1 MDKTAIRAAARFK
14 KIDDSLRK
22 LDINTISEA
31 DFSAFKKACRM
42 AFECLGG
49 AAEFADWF
57 AARAKVFAGAAY
69 WRKISPVYVRTIKS
83 LEAMPDAPAGAV
95 AALENDLGAVY
106 LDLARKKDALR
117 SLASAL
123 KARAGLYGE
132 NSFQAAETLDNI
144 GRVHSFY
151 GEFNKALEYLEQ
163 ALRIF
168 ERAAKYAREGG
179 PKDPAGGNCPR
190 HGAAGETG
198 AAACPPV
205 RERAEAKLASCI
217 VSIGNIEYF
226 KGNYDRALE
235 YYEKAS
241 AVLDGRDAF
250 AGIAP
255 GATSGSCGGPGD
267 DNGSGKAAVRDAPL
281 AARIAN
287 DMGVVYLKLGRFD
300 LALDNIGRGF
310 ELRSRYFGPGHPAVA
325 SSYNNLG
332 NLYLDMEQYEK
343 ALENFGR
350 SLAIRRAFYGASH
363 PAVMTTVNDMGDVY
377 MELGDYE
384 KALENYSRALK
395 ARLRSLGA
403 RHPAV
408 ATCFN
413 NLGLVYANLGEYE
426 KALAF
431 HRRSLKIKLY
441 AYGPQHPYVAI
452 TYHNMG
458 SVYSDMGEYEKA
470 LECFERSLD
479 IDRGIFGGERPRIVE
494 THNHIAE
501 IYAATGRYDE
511 AAETYKKVA
520 GIIENNDGLKNIYLV
535 STLSAMGRLYLECSD
550 LESAGGYFRGAL
562 ETSAALHGEDHAD
575 TARCYFDMGLLRL
588 KMRDHSTA
596 VTFFSRAAEIDRTLA
611 RKGLKTAET
620 EKFSADFLVGMLNF
634 SSGDLIGALSAF
646 ERCKTELAAP
656 GGQAIK
662 EELEGFPQVV
672 DEFIRLIRRR
682 YGS

>member
-1 MDKTAIRAAARFK
+1 MAKINCRAAARFE
-14 KIDDSLRK
+14 KIDGRLRK
-22 LDINTISEA
+22 LDIKTVS
-31 DFSAFKKACRM
+31 DDSFSAFKKARSM
-42 AFECLGG
+42 AYECLGG
-49 AAEFADWF
+49 AAEFAEWF
-57 AARAKVFAGAAY
+57 LARARVFTVAAY
-69 WRKISPVYVRTIKS
+69 WRKIAPVYARTIKELS
-83 LEAMPDAPAGAV
+83 AVPEAPAGAI

-117 SLASAL
+117 CLTSAY
-123 KARAGLYGE
+123 KAGADLYGE

-151 GEFNKALEYLEQ
+151 GEFKKALEYLEK
-163 ALRIF
+163 ALKIF
-168 ERAAKYAREGG
+168 ERAAER
-179 PKDPAGGNCPR
+179 PA
-190 HGAAGETG
+190 E
-198 AAACPPV
+198 ACGQKAV
-205 RERAEAKLASCI
+205 CEKASAKLASCI
-217 VSIGNIEYF
+217 VSIGNIDYF

-241 AVLDGRDAF
+241 AVPDGR
-250 AGIAP
+250 
-255 GATSGSCGGPGD
+255 
-267 DNGSGKAAVRDAPL
+267 NAPL

-300 LALDNIGRGF
+300 LALENIGRGF
-310 ELRSRYFGPGHPAVA
+310 ELRSSYFGPRHPAVA

-350 SLAIRRAFYGASH
+350 SLEIRRAYYGASH
-363 PAVMTTVNDMGDVY
+363 PAVMTTINDMGDVY

-384 KALENYSRALK
+384 KALENYNRALK

-413 NLGLVYANLGEYE
+413 NLGLVRSNLGEYE
-426 KALAF
+426 KALEL

-441 AYGPQHPYVAI
+441 AYGLGHPYVAI

-458 SVYSDMGEYEKA
+458 SAYSDMGDYEKA
-470 LECFERSLD
+470 LECFRRSLE

-501 IYAATGRYDE
+501 IYAATGRFDE
-511 AAETYKKVA
+511 AAETYKKVE
-520 GIIENNDGLKNIYLV
+520 GIIEKNEGLKNIYLV

-550 LESAGGYFRGAL
+550 SESAAGYFRRAL

-620 EKFSADFLVGMLNF
+620 EKFSADFLIGMLSF
-634 SSGDLIGALSAF
+634 SSGDLIGALGAF
-646 ERCKTELAAP
+646 ERCRNALAAT
-656 GGQAIK
+656 GGSSVN
-662 EELEGFPQVV
+662 EELEGFSQVV
-672 DEFIRLIRRR
+672 DEFIRLIWRKYRD
-682 YGS
+682 